1 VIDPSTRR
9 PRAGWILCG
18 ILAAG
23 AVLRLYSYIANP
35 SFSVDDAMLTVNVAS
50 RSFLGLLH
58 PLALEQTA
66 APLFL
71 WLLKL
76 SSLIAGIREPAL
88 RAVPLLAGLALP
100 YFMWRLAS
108 RVVGTGPALVAGAFA
123 ALSPILVQYSVSA
136 KPYVLDALV
145 TVWLIDLTLGAIDHP
160 RHFGAWAALTVGGVL
175 GILLSSPS
183 VFVLAGCGAG
193 LLASS
198 AVRSS
203 DGWMTRAGIAGAV
216 WVGTFVLV
224 YLGITRA
231 EAGSAY
237 MQAFWDA
244 KILDLGSYLR
254 PVHAWDILA
263 RVTVQPFVPD
273 RPMDWFPPVTWL
285 ATIWGLWALRSDR
298 ARLACV
304 AGPLLALLAAS
315 AVHRYPIAPRVC
327 VFAAP
332 IFFLIYAKTLDDI
345 LQRWP
350 RPRVRL
356 IAAVVVALW
365 VVTLGVLSL
374 NTRFWAPPTRQ
385 LVAAFRAR
393 AQPHDPVYLF
403 AGIVPFWLVYATD
416 WSHPDTAFLN
426 AAIATQS
433 AAGNAFH
440 NAASRGHAVAD
451 TEGAGLA
458 FTTGGRVELIGL
470 APGIQWR
477 EGHGFSQP
485 FPDANWGEREAARMR
500 AAASPAIW
508 VALSHLYS
516 GERGALTRA
525 LELAGGRRDSV
536 WEKGDAVLQR
546 YRFGGGP

>member
-1 VIDPSTRR
+1 MIDPSTRR
-9 PRAGWILCG
+9 PRAGWILCA

-23 AVLRLYSYIANP
+23 AAFRLYSYIANP

-50 RSFLGLLH
+50 RSFTGLLH

-66 APLFL
+66 PPLFL

-76 SSLIAGIREPAL
+76 SSLIGGIREPAL

-100 YFMWRLAS
+100 FFVWRLAS
-108 RVVGTGPALVAGAFA
+108 RLVGTGPALVAAAFA
-123 ALSPILVQYSVSA
+123 ALSPILVQYSVSS
-136 KPYVLDALV
+136 KPYIVDALV
-145 TVWLIDLTLGAIDHP
+145 TVWLIDLTLGVIDHP
-160 RHFGAWAALTVGGVL
+160 RHRGAWAALTLGGLL

-193 LLASS
+193 LLASP
-198 AVRSS
+198 AVRSAE
-203 DGWMTRAGIAGAV
+203 GWMRRVGVVGLL

-224 YLGITRA
+224 YLSVTRA
-231 EAGSAY
+231 EADSAY
-237 MQAFWDA
+237 MQSFWDA
-244 KILDLGSYLR
+244 KILDFGSYLR

-263 RVTVQPFVPD
+263 RVPVQPFVPD

-285 ATIWGLWALRSDR
+285 ATVWGIWALRVDR
-298 ARLACV
+298 ARLACI

-327 VFAAP
+327 VFTAP
-332 IFFLIYAKTLDDI
+332 IFFLIYGKTLDDI
-345 LQRWP
+345 LGRWS
-350 RPRVRL
+350 RPRVRV
-356 IAAVVVALW
+356 ITHSVVALW
-365 VVTLGVLSL
+365 VITLAALSL

-393 AQPHDPVYLF
+393 AEAREPVYLF
-403 AGIVPFWLVYATD
+403 AGVVPFWLVYATD
-416 WSHPDTAFLN
+416 WSRPDSALVN
-426 AAIATQS
+426 AVVGTQS
-433 AAGNAFH
+433 ATGNAFH
-440 NAASRGHAVAD
+440 NAASRGRAVSD
-451 TEGAGLA
+451 TEGAAYA

-485 FPDANWGEREAARMR
+485 FPDRNWGEREAARMR
-500 AAASPAIW
+500 AVATPAIW
-508 VALSHLYS
+508 VALSHLYT

-525 LELAGGRRDSV
+525 LELAGAKRDST
-536 WEKGDAVLQR
+536 WGKGGTALER
-546 YRFGGGP
+546 YRFRGP